1 MKPSKSI
8 KSKIYR
14 TIVLIGIIMFFSSLI
29 LSTLI
34 MVPSFGER
42 EIEGISNTSVEMVQ
56 QIDSTISFA
65 QDYTEN
71 LALSVA
77 QNNNIMNYFY
87 DSTEQ
92 NKQIATLHL
101 NQLISAEGLIRCVM
115 IEKVDGPRLDS
126 LTKIS
131 ENDKEQLDTEWYQ
144 RIYDSSFGSSLSPV
158 YTASVN
164 NENAVTTAYSK
175 VFYTYNKR
183 YVYTVFIN
191 LNKLLYE
198 TRVIGDTAIDHY
210 GLIDSEGNI
219 FYSRGKEDWAALS
232 RENAGQSLRNQIR
245 HSNGAI
251 SLVQGSVN
259 NKWAVSVVVS
269 YGTILHGFARY
280 IVAMLIILTSFLVL
294 VLLFLSRA
302 MSRII
307 KPVTS
312 LSHSME
318 SVALKNLD
326 CEVEVVGDDEIGRL
340 GVSFNTMLADLKE
353 SLEIIRKKE
362 EEKQQIKF
370 SLLISQID
378 PHFIYNTI
386 NSINYLARQN
396 RCEDVVTM
404 NSALISILCDRLRV
418 NDIEITD
425 TISNEIKVLEQYI
438 IIQRYRYDGKLNLT
452 WRVDDDLLE
461 EQIPKNLIQPLVE
474 NSLFHGLINE
484 ETGDIEGTIEIIILK
499 QQNSIV
505 IKVQDDG
512 QGMSEER
519 LKQVREAHYRPEE
532 RGRGIGLSN
541 IRERLF
547 YLYRTYDCMKIESGL
562 KKGTVITLTLPV
574 HRLDEKY
581 VTLDN

>member
-14 TIVLIGIIMFFSSLI
+14 TIVLIGIIMFFASLI
-29 LSTLI
+29 LSALI
-34 MVPSFGER
+34 MVPSFWER

-77 QNNNIMNYFY
+77 QNNNIMNYFH

-101 NQLISAEGLIRCVM
+101 NKLISAEGLIRCVM
-115 IEKVDGPRLDS
+115 IEKVDGPQLDS

-131 ENDKEQLDTEWYQ
+131 ENDKELLDTKWYR
-144 RIYDSSFGSSLSPV
+144 RIYESSFGSSLSPV
-158 YTASVN
+158 YMATTNKESV
-164 NENAVTTAYSK
+164 VTTAYSK
-175 VFYTYNKR
+175 VFYINNKR
-183 YVYTVFIN
+183 YIYTTFIN

-198 TRVIGDTAIDHY
+198 TRVIGDTAFDYY

-219 FYSRGKEDWAALS
+219 FYSRGEENWAALS
-232 RENAGQSLRNQIR
+232 QENVGQSLRNQIR

-251 SLVQGSVN
+251 GLVQGSVN

-280 IVAMLIILTSFLVL
+280 IVAMLIVLTAFLVL

-326 CEVEVVGDDEIGRL
+326 CEVEVVSNDEIGRL
-340 GVSFNTMLADLKE
+340 GISFNTMLADLKE

-425 TISNEIKVLEQYI
+425 TIANEIKVLEQYI
-438 IIQRYRYDGKLNLT
+438 IIQRYRYDGKLNLV
-452 WRVDDDLLE
+452 WRVDDGLLE

-484 ETGDIEGTIEIIILK
+484 ETGDIEGIIEIIILK
-499 QQNSIV
+499 QENNIV

-547 YLYRTYDCMKIESGL
+547 YLYRTYDGMKIESGL
-562 KKGTVITLTLPV
+562 KEGTVITLTLPI
-574 HRLDEKY
+574 HRLDS
-581 VTLDN
+581 LRL